1 MHVDILVDW
10 LFENLEFHLIC
21 SIQLCLFKSCRRIE
35 NMCVKNCCSHYV
47 VTKKFVNAFW
57 EFIVQWWNDHHCL
70 NIKCFKYICFVCVNG
85 IWQVNKNNNHFVY
98 VWHVLYENFGVDWI
112 SVLFLFGSSVC
123 WINVCVVANMEL
135 IGNNMLIFILN
146 NLF

>member
-1 MHVDILVDW
+1 MHFGNLLYNGEMITTVWILSV
-10 LFENLEFHLIC
+10 
-21 SIQLCLFKSCRRIE
+21 
-35 NMCVKNCCSHYV
+35 
-47 VTKKFVNAFW
+47 
-57 EFIVQWWNDHHCL
+57 L
-70 NIKCFKYICFVCVNG
+70 NISVLYVFNG